1 MTRILPEL
9 YEDNDNFIMNIYGN
23 SNNNNNS
30 NSMFKVKRNSE
41 KKDIPSK
48 KTIIQD
54 TFGLSK

>member
-1 MTRILPEL
+1 MEITTTTIIIVIVCLK
-9 YEDNDNFIMNIYGN
+9 I
-23 SNNNNNS
+23 
-30 NSMFKVKRNSE
+30 KRNSE